1 MGMNKKPKK
10 DGYLEYL
17 TPSIRVRATHT
28 GRLLNT
34 DKKERQQE
42 KRLKQAQLDVLR
54 SPDEP
59 RSHLLLAWH
68 LAENNQIQDA
78 ILAWTKG
85 HLLLPFDEDVNVEED
100 EWQAQM
106 NALSHDVFGDI
117 LLRSGAVDQACEEW
131 KKASA
136 LDKYGIG
143 DQARRK
149 LQEHPGVSKT
159 E

>member
-1 MGMNKKPKK
+1 MKGKPQT
-10 DGYLEYL
+10 DTHLHDVRPYWG
-17 TPSIRVRATHT
+17 SITFTSRFFSV
-28 GRLLNT
+28 NN
-34 DKKERQQE
+34 KERQQK
-42 KRLKQAQLDVLR
+42 KRLQQAQKDVLR

-68 LAENNQIQDA
+68 LAENNQLQDA
-78 ILAWTKG
+78 ILAWNKG
-85 HLLLPFDEDVNVEED
+85 LLLLPFDADVNIEED
-100 EWQAQM
+100 EAQAQM

-117 LLRSGAVDQACEEW
+117 LFKAGAREQALEEW
-131 KKASA
+131 KRASA

-149 LQEHPGVSKT
+149 LKEHREAPTT